1 MPKKQAKGTR
11 SDANT
16 GGSIRANFPW
26 RETDDQLYARV
37 TRILGNGRVMA
48 QCGDGSERL
57 AKVRGSM
64 RCRDWVRAGDTV
76 LVSLRPDASGKA
88 DILFKYNAAETAYLK
103 RQSELD
109 GLDEKDDSFE
119 AVDDDVDFESDADVD
134 AV

>member
-11 SDANT
+11 SDANA

-109 GLDEKDDSFE
+109 GLDQNSIDDDDD
-119 AVDDDVDFESDADVD
+119 ADDVDFESDGDVD

>member
-1 MPKKQAKGTR
+1 MPKKHAKGTR
-11 SDANT
+11 SDASA
-16 GGSIRANFPW
+16 GGIRADFPW

-37 TRILGNGRVMA
+37 TRILGNGRVTA
-48 QCGDGSERL
+48 QCGDGCERL

-64 RCRDWVRAGDTV
+64 RCRDWVRVGDTV
-76 LVSLRPDASGKA
+76 LVSVRPDASGKA

-109 GLDEKDDSFE
+109 GLEPAKN
-119 AVDDDVDFESDADVD
+119 DDDADDVEFEFESDVD

>member
-11 SDANT
+11 SDANA
-16 GGSIRANFPW
+16 GSIRANFPW
-26 RETDDQLYARV
+26 RETEDQLYARV

-109 GLDEKDDSFE
+109 GLDTTAQKD
-119 AVDDDVDFESDADVD
+119 DDDVDFESDGDVD